1 MKPILKYRGGKSKEI
16 KYFEKLIPKFNRY
29 VEPFMGGG
37 GVYFYLEPENAL
49 LNDINKRL
57 INFYQGIQ
65 KDYQIIRK
73 ELDFLGKEYA
83 RKSLQK
89 IPDNQ
94 ISTYKDLCIVVHA
107 RSFGLDRDTVV
118 QSLNREGIPTRNYFS
133 PPIHKMDCYSEYND
147 LVLENTENI
156 SKNIIC
162 LPMYPFL
169 TYADIEMIVNILRN
183 IHINAEEIKKRVIQ
197 DA

>member
-1 MKPILKYRGGKSKEI
+1 MSLSVIDKNLSERKKIGNYYRQLLSEI
-16 KYFEKLIPKFNRY
+16 E
-29 VEPFMGGG
+29 
-37 GVYFYLEPENAL
+37 GV
-49 LNDINKRL
+49 
-57 INFYQGIQ
+57 
-65 KDYQIIRK
+65 
-73 ELDFLGKEYA
+73 
-83 RKSLQK
+83 SLQK

-118 QSLNREGIPTRNYFS
+118 QSLNREGIQTRNYFS

-162 LPMYPFL
+162 LPMHPFL